1 MENNLNLF
9 FVYLTAIFAIS
20 MAGALLPLARK
31 WSKETFRLIIS
42 FGAGVLFGACFFH
55 MLPETVQPLGKNFGI
70 PLMVGFFVIY
80 ILEKFIMVHACD
92 EDACDFHTVGFSAF
106 VGISFHSLLDG
117 MSMGAGFITKDIVFM
132 VFLAIV
138 IHKFPSALSLT
149 GILVQG
155 GYKRNKIIQLAV
167 IFALTTPVG
176 AFISFFILKDLNEV
190 ILAWA
195 IGISA
200 GTFLY
205 IATSDLL
212 PLVHQQHSKKYLNL
226 LGLLTG
232 LFVMWFG
239 KYLLPV

>member
-9 FVYLTAIFAIS
+9 LAYLLAIFIIS
-20 MAGALLPLARK
+20 MTGALLPLARK

-55 MLPETVQPLGKNFGI
+55 MLPETTQPLGKNVGI
-70 PLMVGFFVIY
+70 PIVVGFFVIY
-80 ILEKFIMVHACD
+80 ILEKFVMVHACD
-92 EDACDFHTVGFSAF
+92 EEVCDYHTVGFSAF

-117 MSMGAGFITKDIVFM
+117 MSMGAGFVAKDIVFM

-149 GILVQG
+149 GILIQG
-155 GYKRNKIIQLAV
+155 GYKKKKIIQLAV

-176 AFISFFILKDLNEV
+176 AFISFFILKNLNEV
-190 ILAWA
+190 MLAWA

-200 GTFLY
+200 GTFLC

-212 PLVHQQHSKKYLNL
+212 PLVHQHNPKKYFNL
-226 LGLLTG
+226 LSLIIG
-232 LFVMWFG
+232 LFVMWLG
-239 KYLLPV
+239 KYILPI

>member
-1 MENNLNLF
+1 MENNFNLF
-9 FVYLTAIFAIS
+9 FAYLTAIFLIS
-20 MAGALLPLARK
+20 MAGALIPLIRE
-31 WSKETFRLIIS
+31 WSKDTFRLIIS

-55 MLPETVQPLGKNFGI
+55 MLPEIAQPLGENVGI
-70 PLMVGFFVIY
+70 PILVGFFIIY

-92 EDACDFHTVGFSAF
+92 EDACDFHTVGISAF
-106 VGISFHSLLDG
+106 MGISFHSLLDG
-117 MSMGAGFITKDIVFM
+117 MSLGATFVSQNIVLM

-149 GILVQG
+149 GILIQG
-155 GYKRNKIIQLAV
+155 GYNKNKIIQLAV

-176 AFISFFILKDLNEV
+176 ALLSFFILKDLNEF

-212 PLVHQQHSKKYLNL
+212 PLVHQHNPKKYFNL
-226 LGLLTG
+226 LSLIVG
-232 LFVMWFG
+232 LFVMWVG
-239 KYLLPV
+239 KYLLSG